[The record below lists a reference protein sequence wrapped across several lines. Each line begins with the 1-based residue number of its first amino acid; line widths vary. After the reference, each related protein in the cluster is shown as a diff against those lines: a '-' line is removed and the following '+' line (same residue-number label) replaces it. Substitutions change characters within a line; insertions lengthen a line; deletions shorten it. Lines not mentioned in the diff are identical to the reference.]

1 MQKMDRSSSGFIM
14 GMKKMEL
21 IMSVLQV
28 VLAMIAIICAIYIPI
43 RIMNFQRYTN
53 LSTTYMGFDF
63 AHAIQSVIEF
73 FYKDCECDVDRI
85 PEEYNKRFCS
95 DFEKL
100 KAKKIEKEDVLHYQR
115 RMLTDY
121 FYELESCRASSFRL
135 SKMIKKDW
143 TTSEAYVSRIL
154 ICMNK
159 AVDDNPDIMMD
170 ISNIKHQHVPKVN
183 GISEYL
189 NRLYNELK
197 NEKKW
202 MQIR

>member
-1 MQKMDRSSSGFIM
+1 MEDFLIFQLKDIISIVISVATLVFTICIPLQIM
-14 GMKKMEL
+14 K
-21 IMSVLQV
+21 
-28 VLAMIAIICAIYIPI
+28 
-43 RIMNFQRYTN
+43 FQRYTN
-53 LSTTYMGFDF
+53 LMTTYESFEF
-63 AHAIQSVIEF
+63 AHAFQCVIDF
-73 FYKDCECDVDRI
+73 FYKDCDCDVDRI

-100 KAKKIEKEDVLHYQR
+100 KARKIEKEDVLHCQR

-159 AVDDNPDIMMD
+159 AVDDNPNIMMD

>member
-1 MQKMDRSSSGFIM
+1 
-14 GMKKMEL
+14 
-21 IMSVLQV
+21 
-28 VLAMIAIICAIYIPI
+28 
-43 RIMNFQRYTN
+43 MNFQRYTN
-53 LSTTYMGFDF
+53 LSSTYMGFDF

-85 PEEYNKRFCS
+85 PEEYNKRFYS

-100 KAKKIEKEDVLHYQR
+100 KARKIEKEDVLHYQR

-121 FYELESCRASSFRL
+121 FYELESCRESSFRL

-143 TTSEAYVSRIL
+143 TTSEAYVCRIL
-154 ICMNK
+154 VCMNK
-159 AVDDNPDIMMD
+159 AVGDNPDIMMD
-170 ISNIKHQHVPKVN
+170 ISCVKNQRIPKVK

-202 MQIR
+202 MQVR

>member
-1 MQKMDRSSSGFIM
+1 MEDFLIFQLKDIISIVISVATLVFTICIPLQIM
-14 GMKKMEL
+14 K
-21 IMSVLQV
+21 
-28 VLAMIAIICAIYIPI
+28 
-43 RIMNFQRYTN
+43 FQRYTN
-53 LSTTYMGFDF
+53 LMATYESFEF
-63 AHAIQSVIEF
+63 AHAFQCVIDF
-73 FYKDCECDVDRI
+73 FYKDCDCDVDRI

-100 KAKKIEKEDVLHYQR
+100 KARKIEKEDVLHYQR

-159 AVDDNPDIMMD
+159 AVDDNPNIMMD